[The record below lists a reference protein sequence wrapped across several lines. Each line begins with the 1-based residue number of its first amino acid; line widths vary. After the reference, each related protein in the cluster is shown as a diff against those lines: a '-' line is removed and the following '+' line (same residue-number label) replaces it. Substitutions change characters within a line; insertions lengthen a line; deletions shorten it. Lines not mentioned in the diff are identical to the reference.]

1 MPVPA
6 SVNLSPSLRR
16 ELVLLAVWM
25 FFMLVAGLISGK
37 IFLFLFIGLLVYVI
51 WNLYNLNQ
59 LTKWLAKPSKQ
70 TPEVIGIWGE
80 VYYQLYQLYKR
91 QRKARRKL
99 TSILSRFQK
108 STQALPYATIVLNAF
123 NEIEWFNPAAKIM
136 FNLYKR
142 ADTGQRIDNLIRQ
155 PKFARYL
162 LKNDFSEPIQVLVNS
177 KKILLS
183 ITPYGDAQYLISA
196 RDITSR
202 SQLDDMRRDFISN
215 ASHEL
220 RTPLTVMSGYIEFLQ
235 HKADGPA
242 DHAERVPLDKIYQ
255 QIVRMNKIITEL
267 IELARL
273 ESSAE
278 VDFMVEVDINAL
290 LNDVY
295 NEALS
300 LDKNQHHIEL
310 SMAEPFL
317 SDKPDKPDKNHFA
330 LNLYGSY
337 DELRMALS
345 NLLTNAIRYTPEG
358 GNIKLLATA
367 NDSGISITVQD
378 SGDGIS
384 FEHIPR
390 LTERFYRVDAGR
402 SREKGGTG
410 LGLAIVKHVLDR
422 HNANLYIQ
430 SEVAKGSTFTCHF
443 PALSGK

>member
-1 MPVPA
+1 MTPT
-6 SVNLSPSLRR
+6 SITPSLRR
-16 ELVLLAVWM
+16 ELVLLGVWM
-25 FFMLVAGLISGK
+25 FFMLVVGLIADAV
-37 IFLFLFIGLLVYVI
+37 FLFLFIGLLVYVI

-59 LTKWLAKPSKQ
+59 LTTWLAKPSKQ

-123 NEIEWFNPAAKIM
+123 NEIEWFNSAARKM
-136 FNLYKR
+136 FNLYKK

-155 PKFARYL
+155 PRFARYL
-162 LKNDFSEPIQVLVNS
+162 SKKDFSEPIQVLVNS

-183 ITPYGDAQYLISA
+183 ITSYGDEQYLISA

-235 HKADGPA
+235 HKAEQSA
-242 DHAERVPLDKIYQ
+242 DNAERVPLDKIHS
-255 QIVRMNKIITEL
+255 QIIRMNKIITEL

-278 VDFMVEVDINAL
+278 VDFMIEVDINAL

-310 SMAEPFL
+310 FVAESFS
-317 SDKPDKPDKNHFA
+317 SDKSDNYSA

-345 NLLTNAIRYTPEG
+345 NLLTNAIRYTPEDG
-358 GNIKLLATA
+358 SIKLFTTIS
-367 NDSGISITVQD
+367 DSGISIAVQD

-384 FEHIPR
+384 FEHISR
-390 LTERFYRVDAGR
+390 LTERFYRVDEGR

-422 HNANLYIQ
+422 HNANLHIQ
-430 SEVAKGSTFTCHF
+430 SEVGQGSTFSCHF
-443 PALSGK
+443 PALSTD